1 MPATPEQNEKIVE
14 LLIRAYNAEI
24 ETVMNY
30 IANSTNL
37 DGVRAKHIKD
47 SLLEDVQEE
56 LGHAQQ
62 LAGRIKII
70 GGMIPSSQAL
80 TWTQD
85 GLQVSGDTT
94 DVISVIR
101 GVIKAE
107 EDAIAG
113 YEAIIEACE
122 GVDYVTQ
129 DLAIELIGD
138 EQEHRREFIG
148 FLKEYE
154 AERV

>member
-129 DLAIELIGD
+129 DLAIELMGD